1 MDLST
6 FDWGY
11 LIIAI
16 FALFLSIS
24 LHETAHGYVAYLR
37 GDDTAKRAG
46 RLTLNPIAHVDIFG
60 TIIFPLILFLTHL
73 PVIGW
78 AKPVP
83 VNVRN
88 LKNPRKDELLVALAG
103 PFSNILLGFFF
114 FFVLFGS
121 VRVLNLNL
129 AKAVLINPIIKPIFL
144 FLVFCMQINFLLA
157 FFNLI
162 PIPPLDGATI
172 VEYFIPYQYREAY
185 YRMRFYGFFIL
196 ILLFIFLPFSV
207 IFYPVQLLISYL
219 SKFIFY

>member
-1 MDLST
+1 MDLSK

-16 FALFLSIS
+16 FSLFLSIS
-24 LHETAHGYVAYLR
+24 IHETAHGYVAYLR
-37 GDDTAKRAG
+37 GDNTAKNEG
-46 RLTLNPIAHVDIFG
+46 RLTLNPLAHIDLFG

-88 LKNPRKDELLVALAG
+88 LKNPKRDELLVALAG
-103 PFSNILLGFFF
+103 PFSNVLLGFFF
-114 FFVLFGS
+114 FFILFVS
-121 VRVLNLNL
+121 FRSLNVSALL
-129 AKAVLINPIIKPIFL
+129 MTNPILKPILL

-162 PIPPLDGATI
+162 PIPPLDGSTI
-172 VEYFIPYQYREAY
+172 LEFFIPYKYREVY
-185 YRMRFYGFFIL
+185 YRFRFYGFFIL
-196 ILLFIFLPFSV
+196 LLLFIFLPFSV
-207 IFYPVQLLISYL
+207 IFYPVQLFISYL
-219 SKFIFY
+219 SGLIFH